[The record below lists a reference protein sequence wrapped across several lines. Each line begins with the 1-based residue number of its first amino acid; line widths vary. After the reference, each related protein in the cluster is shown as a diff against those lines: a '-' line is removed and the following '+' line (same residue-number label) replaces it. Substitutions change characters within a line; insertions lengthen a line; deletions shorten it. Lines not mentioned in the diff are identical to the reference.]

1 LYSGNQKLGQKIM
14 VQLINH
20 IIIENNIAYI
30 AERGHLKAEMVAR
43 MVVDGDYTVEETME
57 QYDLSAS
64 QVYSALAYY
73 YDNQTALDESHE
85 QKWAT
90 IRNNAL
96 NADEYLQKLKARGE
110 K

>member
-1 LYSGNQKLGQKIM
+1 M

-30 AERGHLKAEMVAR
+30 AERGHLKAE